1 MSGNRVRSTLAIVL
15 AAIGWPAAL
24 TAQEQPPPGADTPV
38 VSPTAPAAPVAAPL
52 PPAAQGAA
60 AAIDRAAKSEKYIFL
75 FFFRTEDEPTQA
87 ARATFEAAVAK
98 LADRAESWSVS
109 ITDPQ
114 EQALVRKFGL
124 NRAPMPLVLVLAPN
138 GAVTR
143 SFPGSF
149 TDDQL
154 QTAFVSVGVQKCLKA
169 LQDRKMAFVC
179 IQNGTTQHNGEAMRG
194 VTEFAADPRYAGS
207 TQIVLID
214 PGDPGE
220 VDFLRQLRVD
230 PRTRE
235 AITVLLAP
243 PGRLVGT
250 FRGEVKKDA
259 LVAALQPA
267 AGGCSPASGCCPA
280 PKKP

>member
-1 MSGNRVRSTLAIVL
+1 MSENRVRSALAIVL
-15 AAIGWPAAL
+15 VAISLPTAL
-24 TAQEQPPPGADTPV
+24 LAQEQAPAGADAPASPTAPPPPGAA
-38 VSPTAPAAPVAAPL
+38 PTPAAAP
-52 PPAAQGAA
+52 GAA
-60 AAIDRAAKSEKYIFL
+60 AAIDRAARSERYIFL

-87 ARATFEAAVAK
+87 ARATFEAAVEK
-98 LADRAESWSVS
+98 LADRAESRSVN

-149 TDDQL
+149 TEDQL
-154 QTAFVSVGVQKCLKA
+154 QTAVVSAGTQKCLKA

-179 IQNGTTQHNGEAMRG
+179 IQSGTTQHNAEALRG
-194 VTEFAADPRYAGS
+194 VTEFMADPQYAGA
-207 TQIVLID
+207 TEVVTID
-214 PGDPGE
+214 PGDTGE
-220 VDFLRQLRVD
+220 VEFLRQLRVD
-230 PRTRE
+230 PTTRE

-259 LVAALQPA
+259 LVAALKPA
-267 AGGCSPASGCCPA
+267 AAGCSPGSGCCPA